1 MSALRVSWIL
11 AAFVLLGHE
20 YCLAAEPAPADAAQ
34 FLKQSGLEAVH
45 ATYAKYFTLLS
56 ENKAEAASQLLVD
69 SFPQQLNNAT
79 LEQLQKIT
87 DLLRAVF
94 ARGIEDVELVGA
106 MTMSSKCVA
115 LYYVVNGKHGP
126 TVVVLVPNR
135 WEGNWHTHSWFVTVE
150 MAQVMQ
156 HLKGIT
162 RFSKALVV
170 LKVKGKTA

>member
-1 MSALRVSWIL
+1 MTALRAFWIL
-11 AAFVLLGHE
+11 AVFLLLGHQ
-20 YCLAAEPAPADAAQ
+20 CSLAAEPAPADAAQ

-56 ENKAEAASQLLVD
+56 ENKTEAASQVLID
-69 SFPQQLNNAT
+69 SFPPQLNNAT

-87 DLLRAVF
+87 DSLRAVF
-94 ARGIEDVELVGA
+94 ARGVEDVELVGA
-106 MTMSSKCVA
+106 MTISSKCVA
-115 LYYVVNGKHGP
+115 LYYLVNGKSGP
-126 TVVVLVPNR
+126 TAVVLVPNR

-162 RFSKALVV
+162 RFSKSLVV
-170 LKVKGKTA
+170 LKVRGKTA